1 MRTCLH
7 RLVQTA
13 CIVGMRCFHSDIFCV
28 DCVQAIWQT
37 RSSLKQVQSEYSHNR
52 ESACHED
59 ISRQIGSA
67 VFGCHRWFPQCKLF
81 FIWHTCLVTP
91 CSATTNLSLMF
102 SLISSLQTPA
112 CTSQHTM
119 AAPSKVVAILCLGV
133 LMALVTMAHPAT
145 ASSFKVYSGPGCG
158 GSSATL
164 SACGCSNIPSG
175 DNGGYSWTY
184 TGQTGAAYNS
194 QGCTGASHTQFGSP
208 SISGCSAFGWQS
220 FWIQCWS
227 RITSTW
233 IKMLQAELEA
243 CMSSWWLSPWISSD
257 NHNSV
262 DISAINSLKWN
273 NLDANGRQWSLSVM
287 AMS

>member
-1 MRTCLH
+1 MRIFLDRSEVQYSDVIGDSLSANCSLFDTHVLLLPAAL
-7 RLVQTA
+7 RLTSHW
-13 CIVGMRCFHSDIFCV
+13 CFLLS
-28 DCVQAIWQT
+28 
-37 RSSLKQVQSEYSHNR
+37 
-52 ESACHED
+52 
-59 ISRQIGSA
+59 
-67 VFGCHRWFPQCKLF
+67 PLF
-81 FIWHTCLVTP
+81 
-91 CSATTNLSLMF
+91 
-102 SLISSLQTPA
+102 QTPA

-145 ASSFKVYSGPGCG
+145 ASSFKVYSGPGCS

-233 IKMLQAELEA
+233 IKILQAELEA
-243 CMSSWWLSPWISSD
+243 CMSSWWISSY
-257 NHNSV
+257 NHNSID
-262 DISAINSLKWN
+262 DISSLKWN